1 MNKIR
6 NAVRP
11 FAYAAMSFLTV
22 LSAGLMMWVFVA
34 LCLSG
39 NIVAADMQDI
49 SLRLAGI
56 DLFSLGNE
64 PLWQPIIEIVVVA
77 LLCSCH
83 SAWGSWGFSGNSDE
97 DGRWYWRYP
106 RDIRFGATLLNV
118 IMLIGVMHC
127 VGAVSWTFSSPVRY
141 AALVLAAL
149 AVVVALLYIVAYIGS
164 RPLFVAF
171 VLRFMQSM
179 SILVAFIVSVKSGD
193 VAYSIVAALAMI
205 VCCHLVD
212 CIEPC
217 VTVRWNMMRQ
227 KALDWLGIS
236 IVEER

>member
-1 MNKIR
+1 MNKMR

-22 LSAGLMMWVFVA
+22 LSAGLMMWVLVA

-64 PLWQPIIEIVVVA
+64 PLWQTIIEIVVVA
-77 LLCSCH
+77 LLCSCY
-83 SAWGSWGFSGNSDE
+83 SAWGSWGFSGNSD
-97 DGRWYWRYP
+97 DGRWCWKYP
-106 RDIRFGATLLNV
+106 RDIKLGATLLNV

-127 VGAVSWTFSSPVRY
+127 VGAVSWTFSSPVKS
-141 AALVLAAL
+141 AALVFAAL
-149 AVVVALLYIVAYIGS
+149 AVVVALLYIVAYIGT
-164 RPLFVAF
+164 RPLFVAL
-171 VLRFMQSM
+171 VLKVMQCM
-179 SILVAFIVSVKSGD
+179 AILIAFIVLMQSCNP
-193 VAYSIVAALAMI
+193 AWSIVAILAS
-205 VCCHLVD
+205 VVWCYLLD

-217 VTVRWNMMRQ
+217 LTVRWATTKQRI
-227 KALDWLGIS
+227 LDLLGIS
-236 IVEER
+236 IVEDC